1 MLLSTSDSG
10 SVDNS
15 RWRERQRELIVSLQA
30 HPLLMVFRPDVQDL
44 RAMDASHT
52 RLCGW
57 IDQLADRGVRHVE
70 LAWSDSPRWSD
81 LIRGLQQRHPRL
93 RFGVASVR
101 CQRALEQTA
110 ALGLTFAMSPCLD
123 AVLMDLARRLDLV
136 LVPGVMTPT
145 EIQRA
150 VDWGCELV
158 KVFPATTLGI
168 EYHRLLA
175 APMAPLPFMIAA
187 GGLRADG
194 VKAWLAAG
202 YDAIALGRS
211 AIVAERLDPALDDWL
226 A

>member
-1 MLLSTSDSG
+1 
-10 SVDNS
+10 
-15 RWRERQRELIVSLQA
+15 
-30 HPLLMVFRPDVQDL
+30 
-44 RAMDASHT
+44 
-52 RLCGW
+52 
-57 IDQLADRGVRHVE
+57 
-70 LAWSDSPRWSD
+70 
-81 LIRGLQQRHPRL
+81 
-93 RFGVASVR
+93 
-101 CQRALEQTA
+101 
-110 ALGLTFAMSPCLD
+110 MSPCLD
-123 AVLMDLARRLDLV
+123 PALLEVARRLDLV

-150 VDWGCELV
+150 VDWDCALV
-158 KVFPATTLGI
+158 KVFPAISLGI